1 MKQGRRAEVTE
12 RRKHGERSQVKTDER
27 RKRRR
32 GKETGRGGGD
42 DVRIQE
48 NREGERRIRKGK

>member
-32 GKETGRGGGD
+32 GKENRKRGR
-42 DVRIQE
+42 R
-48 NREGERRIRKGK
+48 

>member
-1 MKQGRRAEVTE
+1 MRGGREG
-12 RRKHGERSQVKTDER
+12 GERK
-27 RKRRR
+27 
-32 GKETGRGGGD
+32 TGRGGGD

>member
-42 DVRIQE
+42 DVRMQ
-48 NREGERRIRKGK
+48 RK